1 MTKSTVKQDQIEAVT
16 RGWVVYLHSGEATPD
31 KVAEFESWLASDPRH
46 LLAYRDMEQLMG
58 DLSLVME
65 TDADAPVVD
74 APVAAKPAWRDVRR
88 VSAGLAGVAV
98 VAIGF
103 ILALTSS
110 SVPVAPADP
119 IPAVETQIAEIRDIL
134 LPDGTHVTLG
144 ARSRIES
151 RFTDDLRI
159 VKLSE
164 GEAFFDVSHDATRPF
179 YVEVGDKL
187 IRVVGTQFDVRQRAD
202 SVKVSV
208 VEGVVEVLQAEDP
221 VRAEKRRPEVSK
233 DVLRAGDEV
242 TAKIGSVTREFG
254 MVEPESA
261 AAWRRGWLAYEDASL
276 GEIVS
281 DTNRYNNEQIILE
294 SPGMENLRVTAA
306 FGVDNIDQ
314 FITGLEAS
322 YDIKAERTGSN
333 EIILRIAQ

>member
-1 MTKSTVKQDQIEAVT
+1 MTKSASQQDQIEAVT

-31 KVAEFESWLASDPRH
+31 KIAEFESWLVSDPRH
-46 LLAYRDMEQLMG
+46 LIAYRDMEQLMG
-58 DLSLVME
+58 DLSLVM
-65 TDADAPVVD
+65 DADAAEPVT
-74 APVAAKPAWRDVRR
+74 AMPIAEQPAWWSVRR
-88 VSAGLAGVAV
+88 VGAGLAGVAV
-98 VAIGF
+98 IAVGF
-103 ILALTSS
+103 ILALTSVS
-110 SVPVAPADP
+110 TPPVAGGPL
-119 IPAVETQIAEIRDIL
+119 PAVETQIAEIRDIF
-134 LPDGTHVTLG
+134 LPDGTRVTLG

-159 VKLSE
+159 VRLSE

-208 VEGVVEVLQAEDP
+208 VEGVVEVLQEDDP
-221 VRAEKRRPEVSK
+221 VRAEKHRRDVSK

-242 TAKIGSVTREFG
+242 TAKIGSVKREFG
-254 MVEPESA
+254 IVEPESA

-281 DTNRYNNEQIILE
+281 DTNRYNNQQIVLE
-294 SPGMENLRVTAA
+294 SPGMEQLRVTAA
-306 FGVDNIDQ
+306 FGVDNVDQ
-314 FITGLEAS
+314 FIIGLEAS
-322 YDIKAERTGSN
+322 YNIEADYTASN
-333 EIILRIAQ
+333 QIILRTVP

>member
-1 MTKSTVKQDQIEAVT
+1 MTKSKAQQDQIDAVT

-31 KVAEFESWLASDPRH
+31 KVAEFESWLAADSRH

-65 TDADAPVVD
+65 ADSAGPERA
-74 APVAAKPAWRDVRR
+74 APVAAKPVWRDVRHFR
-88 VSAGLAGVAV
+88 AGLAGVAV
-98 VAIGF
+98 IAVGF
-103 ILALTSS
+103 ILAVTNT
-110 SVPVAPADP
+110 SVPVVPNDP

-134 LPDGTHVTLG
+134 LPDGSRVTLG

-151 RFTDDLRI
+151 RFTDELR
-159 VKLSE
+159 VVRLSE
-164 GEAFFDVSHDATRPF
+164 GEAFFDVSHDAARPF

-208 VEGVVEVLQAEDP
+208 VEGVVEVLQEADP
-221 VRAEKRRPEVSK
+221 VRAEKHRPEVSK

-242 TAKIGSVTREFG
+242 TAKIGSVKREFG
-254 MVEPESA
+254 LVEPESA

-281 DTNRYNNEQIILE
+281 DTNRYNSQQIILE
-294 SPGMENLRVTAA
+294 SPDMENLRVTAA
-306 FGVDNIDQ
+306 FGVDKVDQ
-314 FITGLEAS
+314 FIIGLEAS
-322 YDIKAERTGSN
+322 YNIQADYTSSN
-333 EIILRIAQ
+333 QVILRTLP